1 MSSSISFSSAGI
13 IRLVLSLLLLSCSV
27 TALRRANPITGT
39 GQLRRAAAGEGSQAA
54 SAFPRRHYTFASITA
69 TGENRGVIPSFINR
83 TDDDAKTNAQ
93 SRSTGT
99 STKKLSDDDTPLVR
113 WVEKFSFGSHV

>member
-54 SAFPRRHYTFASITA
+54 SAFSRRHYTFASITA

-93 SRSTGT
+93 SRST
-99 STKKLSDDDTPLVR
+99 TKKLSDEDDAPLVR